1 MGPMGGGT
9 APMFKAVLSVYDD
22 MKFEDLRPSYV
33 SYSDG
38 ITDLKDGNVKA
49 ALALA
54 GFPAA
59 AVMELAVTHKV
70 RFVEI
75 PEPKMAEIVK
85 KYPYYSRVTIP
96 ARIYKTDKEPVV
108 IGARNLLVVS
118 AKLDDDTVYKM
129 TKAIY
134 SHLEE
139 LASYHA
145 STKDVTLK
153 DAVDAAGVPMHPG
166 ALRFFKE
173 KGLVK

>member
-1 MGPMGGGT
+1 ML
-9 APMFKAVLSVYDD
+9 KAALSVYDD
-22 MKFEDLRPSYV
+22 LKFEDLRPSYV

-49 ALALA
+49 ALVGA

-75 PEPKMAEIVK
+75 PESKMAAINK
-85 KYPYYSRVTIP
+85 KYPYYSKVTIP
-96 ARIYKTDKEPVV
+96 ASIYKTDKEPVV
-108 IGARNLLVVS
+108 IGVRNLLVVS

-129 TKAIY
+129 TKALY
-134 SHLEE
+134 SHLDE
-139 LASYHA
+139 LATYHA
-145 STKDVTLK
+145 STKDVTLRE
-153 DAVDAAGVPMHPG
+153 AVDAAGVPMHPG
-166 ALRFFKE
+166 AVKFFRE